1 MLAKVTDWLLFL
13 MRKILCSCLLCWCG
27 STVLAQSR
35 IYVNEYLNIG
45 VGARGLAMGGATIAS
60 ADDVYAGFWNP
71 AGLMRVAPDYQAG
84 LMHAEYFAGIF
95 KYDYAA
101 VAMPLKDK
109 KRTIG
114 ISFIRFATDNI
125 PYTLDY
131 VRPDGS
137 FDESKLKGFSA
148 ADYAVFLSYAQELT
162 LFKNKPELQTR
173 IGGNAKVIYRNVGSM
188 ANAWGLGI
196 DIGLQMAY
204 KRWQFGLM
212 AKDITT
218 SYTAWSFHLT
228 EQEKKVFAATGN
240 EIPIKSYEVMM
251 PRFNFG
257 AAYAFTKAES
267 PVQLIAELG
276 FDLTTDGKRS
286 TLISGKPI
294 SIDPRLGLEAAYKQ
308 TVFVRAGVGNFYR
321 ALDNAD
327 TTNQKKYTVFQPAIG
342 VGFKL
347 KQIVVDYAFTSL
359 QMQDNPLM
367 SHVVSLRVDL
377 FKPGKPERN
386 EPPAAVPQEKEE
398 PFNRPEEQTN

>member
-1 MLAKVTDWLLFL
+1 MKKIILFSLLAIAPYYLF
-13 MRKILCSCLLCWCG
+13 
-27 STVLAQSR
+27 AQSR

-45 VGARGLAMGGATIAS
+45 VGARGLGMGGATVATTN
-60 ADDVYAGFWNP
+60 DVYSGFWNP
-71 AGLMRVAPDYQAG
+71 AGLMSIEPDYQAG

-101 VAMPLKDK
+101 VAMPLKDR
-109 KRTIG
+109 KRTVG

-148 ADYAVFLSYAQELT
+148 ADYAVLLSYAQELT
-162 LFKNKPELQTR
+162 LFKNKPELKTR
-173 IGGNAKVIYRNVGSM
+173 IGGNAKVLYRNVGSM

-196 DIGLQMAY
+196 DIGVQVDY
-204 KRWQFGLM
+204 KRWQFGLT

-240 EIPIKSYEVMM
+240 EIPIKSYEVML

-257 AAYAFTKAES
+257 VAYAFTKPES
-267 PVQLIAELG
+267 AIQVRSELG
-276 FDLTTDGKRS
+276 FDMTTDGKRS
-286 TLISGKPI
+286 TLISSKPI
-294 SIDPRLGLEAAYKQ
+294 SIDPRLGLEAAYKN
-308 TVFVRAGVGNFYR
+308 TVFLRAGVGNFYR

-327 TTNQKKYTVFQPAIG
+327 TTNTKRYTVFQPSIG

-377 FKPGKPERN
+377 FKPGKTAKKEQ
-386 EPPAAVPQEKEE
+386 PAAVPLQQAPVTPQEKSTIE
-398 PFNRPEEQTN
+398 NNLTK